1 MLSHNTYVVL
11 GLYIDIPHVLSHVT
25 YGINQVNTK
34 MSTLGLIQEDLE
46 GLNLQGIIKI
56 NY

>member
-46 GLNLQGIIKI
+46 GLNLQGMIKI